1 MDMALSKGLDPTQDT
16 ALDCCPL
23 RFWVFPLKAWSK
35 GSRLRVTCTRTE
47 DAGFQNIKQVDNRD
61 RYTPEAKYST
71 SRFGRHKCFSLTA
84 IRILRRIMIDES
96 EILHWVWNDQTKQ
109 SKFWAMVITTHSWK
123 ATIEFLV
130 QRGLFVLKLFKR
142 LPLFSYVP
150 NGLYCLW

>member
-35 GSRLRVTCTRTE
+35 GSRLRVTCTN
-47 DAGFQNIKQVDNRD
+47 AVFQNIKQVDNHD

-109 SKFWAMVITTHSWK
+109 CKFC
-123 ATIEFLV
+123 
-130 QRGLFVLKLFKR
+130 GYGNNYLFVKSNYR
-142 LPLFSYVP
+142 IFSTAGP
-150 NGLYCLW
+150 FRAKII